1 MNKPSHPALP
11 LERLCRNEG
20 KGLAVFIFQLNLV
33 DRKFLFS
40 TLGTLAHFRHF
51 SHLT

>member
-1 MNKPSHPALP
+1 MNKPPHPALP
-11 LERLCRNEG
+11 TERLGRNEG
-20 KGLAVFIFQLNLV
+20 KGLAVFIFQLNSV
-33 DRKFLFS
+33 YRNFLFS